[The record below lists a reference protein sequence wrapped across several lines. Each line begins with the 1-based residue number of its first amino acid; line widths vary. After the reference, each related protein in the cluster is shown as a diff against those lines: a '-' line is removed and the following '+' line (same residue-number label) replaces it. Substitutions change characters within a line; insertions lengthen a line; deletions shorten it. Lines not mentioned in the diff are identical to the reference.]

1 MIYLIPAGLIALL
14 GVLLLVRS
22 AQQGAELL
30 DAAPPKRSAEAA
42 PTPHTAS
49 STDTNPAV
57 PPRDFDRENYMLV
70 SKRIAR
76 RGESRAGTLDFFGY
90 LVSTLATLVVVV
102 VAIFAGDSNETLTA
116 DERVLVALTTGGAVL
131 GLVAVAAILFG
142 FGALVRNTSRILS
155 ISADRALD
163 IPAISQHE

>member
-1 MIYLIPAGLIALL
+1 MIYLIAPGLIALL

-22 AQQGAELL
+22 AQQRAEYL
-30 DAAPPKRSAEAA
+30 DSAPPQRAA
-42 PTPHTAS
+42 GAVPIPHTAS
-49 STDTNPAV
+49 SADTNPAV

-90 LVSTLATLVVVV
+90 LVSTLATLVVL
-102 VAIFAGDSNETLTA
+102 VAAILAADSNETLTA
-116 DERVLVALTTGGAVL
+116 DERVVLALTTGGAVL
-131 GLVAVAAILFG
+131 GLVAAAATFFG

-155 ISADRALD
+155 ISADRAVD